1 MERSYLEF
9 ENPIREIKDQINQ
22 TKEIGEKGK
31 VDINATVND
40 LKKKLSTTTKTIFNN
55 KCYMNCRIIINWVSE
70 LDITTMNLKLIC
82 L

>member
-9 ENPIREIKDQINQ
+9 EKPIEEIKDQINQ

-40 LKKKLSTTTKTIFNN
+40 LEKKLSATTKNIFNN
-55 KCYMNCRIIINWVSE
+55 LTPWH
-70 LDITTMNLKLIC
+70 LLKATASKLR
-82 L
+82 LY